1 MSVQRSFA
9 QRNNNVVNLVPERPT
24 SGYWDGY
31 YLLNIDPTTCSIFN
45 VDVSQLETDGT
56 YRVDPTV
63 DRFGYTN
70 NNITRHRIYT
80 AIILDPTVASS
91 YPGLEFTVNFINT
104 DYNLEDNNTFVSVC
118 PDATLTGEGD
128 EYYIHSPL
136 YGFDWS
142 TTQSLT
148 FKSNGTKFTV
158 ISSGPTSWNKWC

>member
-9 QRNNNVVNLVPERPT
+9 QRNNNVVNLVPEMAT
-24 SGYWDGY
+24 SGYWY
-31 YLLNIDPTTCSIFN
+31 ETYLLNIDPRNGSVFN
-45 VDVSQLETDGT
+45 VDLIPLTLTRTNLTVTNQVDVEGYLNSTSIDGIEFAII
-56 YRVDPTV
+56 VDPTIAK
-63 DRFGYTN
+63 T
-70 NNITRHRIYT
+70 
-80 AIILDPTVASS
+80 

-148 FKSNGTKFTV
+148 FKSNGSKFTV
-158 ISSGPTSWNKWC
+158 ISSGPTSWFKWC

>member
-91 YPGLEFTVNFINT
+91 YPGLEFTVNFVDT
-104 DYNLEDNNTFVSVC
+104 SGDNNASVSVY
-118 PDATLTGEGD
+118 PTATLTTDGHID
-128 EYYIHSPL
+128 EMISPFD
-136 YGFDWS
+136 GFLS
-142 TTQSLT
+142 SNIQSLT
-148 FKSNGTKFTV
+148 LKSNGTFFAV
-158 ISSGPTSWNKWC
+158 VSSGVTPWYYAE